1 MTKTTMK
8 AFEKSKTDK
17 KMDKAGA
24 KKAGVSVKKWEGS
37 KADRKADKSA
47 LAKINKRK

>member
-1 MTKTTMK
+1 MAKTTMK

-24 KKAGVSVKKWEGS
+24 KKAVIGLDGMHEESRRAGEKVGRVEG
-37 KADRKADKSA
+37 
-47 LAKINKRK
+47 